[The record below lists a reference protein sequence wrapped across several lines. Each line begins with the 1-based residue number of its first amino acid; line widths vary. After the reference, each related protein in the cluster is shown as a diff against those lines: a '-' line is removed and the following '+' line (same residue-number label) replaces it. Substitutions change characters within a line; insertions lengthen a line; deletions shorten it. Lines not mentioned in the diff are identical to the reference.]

1 MSINGKRD
9 NITREN
15 LVIVGK
21 EMSIKSQD
29 KIMDEIVEVISKW
42 PDFAKEAGVSSSQ
55 IRSIG
60 QTHRLL

>member
-9 NITREN
+9 NITRED

-29 KIMDEIVEVISKW
+29 KIMDEIVEVVSKW
-42 PDFAKEAGVSSSQ
+42 PDFVKEAGVSSSQ